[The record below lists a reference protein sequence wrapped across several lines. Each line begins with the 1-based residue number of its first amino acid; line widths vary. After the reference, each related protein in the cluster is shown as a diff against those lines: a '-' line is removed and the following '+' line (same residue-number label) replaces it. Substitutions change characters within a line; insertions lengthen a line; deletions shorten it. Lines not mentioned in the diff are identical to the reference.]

1 MPRKG
6 LRDRLVREVSLNLER
21 LKKLPNVLDGEM
33 KEIAKEI
40 QQTAR
45 NMAPVE
51 YGGLKKAIKVKRKA
65 QPRTGAKGY
74 VKGKSSYYV
83 YIDPMSPAP
92 GHKEGVVGGYVWL
105 VHEHMGWGANVGPI
119 MPSNRS
125 IVAGLMHGEVA
136 GGKFLDRAMNKH
148 RGQIRAKLTRTCQR
162 YINHKEYVANQVD
175 KQ

>member
-1 MPRKG
+1 MPRIK
-6 LRDRLVREVSLNLER
+6 LRDRLVRDVTLKLER

-51 YGGLKKAIKVKRKA
+51 YGGLKKSIKVKRKS
-65 QPRTGAKGY
+65 QPRSGAKG
-74 VKGKSSYYV
+74 VPKGKSSYYI
-83 YIDPMSPAP
+83 YIDPMTPAP
-92 GHKEGVVGGYVWL
+92 GHKEAVVGGYAWL
-105 VHEHMGWGANVGPI
+105 VHEHMGYGATVGPI
-119 MPSNRS
+119 MPSNNS

-136 GGKFLDRAMNKH
+136 GGKFLDRAMNRH

-162 YINHKEYVANQVD
+162 YVNHGEYLANQVD
-175 KQ
+175 K